1 MTLVK
6 ERMLT
11 TAIALGREMECPP
24 RILWESAHESLE
36 GGLDGRLDSTKQ
48 HRWSRFTQNAGAA
61 AEVDVGV
68 SATGFEY
75 VPHVP

>member
-11 TAIALGREMECPP
+11 TTVALGREMECPP
-24 RILWESAHESLE
+24 RILWEDPHESLE
-36 GGLDGRLDSTKQ
+36 GGLDVRLDSIKQ
-48 HRWSRFTQNAGAA
+48 RRCSNLTQNAGAA